1 MKMRRFEK
9 GGFATSEDSEANAD
23 RLGDFI
29 ATLDRGPVAAP
40 ANLKEISMQAQG
52 RSARTKPSIVTKEE
66 LAKSGMSLRDYMN
79 KQQGLTR
86 RQDKVD
92 PDLRNREAD
101 AAFARERVKAV
112 AEPTA
117 DEIANKQRKEKL
129 NRLKTASTGAESKM
143 RQANALRMSRADFVG
158 DAELRGETPSAL
170 KQAASEP
177 ETRTPKRSGN
187 LTDMLGL
194 SSRYASGGAV
204 SASRRGDGIAQRGK
218 TRGKMC

>member
-1 MKMRRFEK
+1 M
-9 GGFATSEDSEANAD
+9 G
-23 RLGDFI
+23 
-29 ATLDRGPVAAP
+29 GPVAAGT
-40 ANLKEISMQAQG
+40 L
-52 RSARTKPSIVTKEE
+52 TKKSPVVTKEE

-79 KQQGLTR
+79 KQQGWTR
-86 RQDKVD
+86 RQDKVN
-92 PDLRNREAD
+92 PDMGATAD

-117 DEIANKQRKEKL
+117 DEIANQQRKEKL
-129 NRLKTASTGAESKM
+129 ARLKSASAGAESKM

-194 SSRYASGGAV
+194 SSRYAKGGAV

-218 TRGKMC
+218 TRGRMC